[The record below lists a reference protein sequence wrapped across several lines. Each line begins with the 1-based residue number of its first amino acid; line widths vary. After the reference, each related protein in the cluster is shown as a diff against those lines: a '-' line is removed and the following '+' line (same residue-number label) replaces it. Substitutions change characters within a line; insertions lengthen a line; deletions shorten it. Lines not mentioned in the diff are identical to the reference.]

1 MPKVQSPKVKGIIWN
16 ITISKTDNN
25 FKSLPR
31 YADSNG
37 IIVVKLKRKVEYR
50 GHVLSEP
57 VRPRI
62 IGSLLNYLRII
73 IIYIEI

>member
-16 ITISKTDNN
+16 IKISKTDYN

-50 GHVLSEP
+50 GHVLFDP

-62 IGSLLNYLRII
+62 IESLLNYLRII